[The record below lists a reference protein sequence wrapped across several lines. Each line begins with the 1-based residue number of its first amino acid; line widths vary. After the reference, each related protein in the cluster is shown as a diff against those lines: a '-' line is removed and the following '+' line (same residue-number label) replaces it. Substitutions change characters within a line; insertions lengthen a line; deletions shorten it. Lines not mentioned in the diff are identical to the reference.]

1 MVVFYQFLRLFLLFY
16 VLCST
21 SFVNLTGFYT
31 EDEPNFII
39 SHHFGRHMLPIL
51 TSSLKHHIFSCF
63 SDGSIRDGYNSLNVF
78 LSISVNTVKAFL

>member
-31 EDEPNFII
+31 EDEPKTLYLLLF
-39 SHHFGRHMLPIL
+39 FGRLNTRWVQL
-51 TSSLKHHIFSCF
+51 SKRVSQYFSKYRKGLSLGHEMIK
-63 SDGSIRDGYNSLNVF
+63 IRQN
-78 LSISVNTVKAFL
+78 

>member
-39 SHHFGRHMLPIL
+39 SYHFDRHMLPIL

-63 SDGSIRDGYNSLNVF
+63 SDGSNLLCSLFYVIRELNRF
-78 LSISVNTVKAFL
+78 LH